1 MMRGILDFL
10 RGGVDTAVTMQRQ
23 KLLFEG
29 GPDHIYA
36 VGDVHGCDD
45 LLGRLEDL
53 IFEDSRKRAGT
64 KWLIMLGDYV
74 DRGPK
79 SASVLDR
86 LTTKPRA
93 DVRRFCL
100 AGNHEEV
107 MLDFLRNPSSD
118 HRWLDF
124 GGLETL
130 YSYGL
135 HKLPANRQALKNLL
149 QSRIPDEHVAF
160 LESLPSMLS
169 IPGFCFVH
177 AGLRDGVA
185 LAEQQDAD
193 LLWLRPPANAK
204 TVATNGTIAIHGHTP
219 VAKVEVGPARI
230 NVDTGAYMTGI
241 LSAVRLSRRSVP
253 EIIQCS

>member
-1 MMRGILDFL
+1 MIRSILDFL
-10 RGGVDTAVTMQRQ
+10 RGGAGTTATAQRQ
-23 KLLFEG
+23 KLFFEG

-53 IFEDSRKRAGT
+53 IFEDCRRREGT

-79 SASVLDR
+79 SASVIDR
-86 LTTKPRA
+86 LIAKPRA
-93 DVRRFCL
+93 DIKRFCL
-100 AGNHEEV
+100 AGNHEDV
-107 MLDFLRNPSSD
+107 MLDFLRNPSRD
-118 HRWLDF
+118 HQWLDF
-124 GGLETL
+124 GGRETL

-135 HKLPANRQALKNLL
+135 HKLPASRPALKNLL
-149 QSRIPDEHVAF
+149 KSRIPDEHVAF

-177 AGLRDGVA
+177 AGLRDGVP
-185 LAEQQDAD
+185 LAEQSDAD
-193 LLWLRPPANAK
+193 LLWLRPSASGKA
-204 TVATNGTIAIHGHTP
+204 VATNGIVTIHGHTP
-219 VAKVEVGPARI
+219 VARVEVGQARV
-230 NVDTGAYMTGI
+230 NVDTGAFMSGI
-241 LSAVRLSRRSVP
+241 LSAVRLSRRSAP

>member
-1 MMRGILDFL
+1 MIRGILDFL
-10 RGGVDTAVTMQRQ
+10 RGGADTPVIAQRQ
-23 KLLFEG
+23 KLLFDH

-53 IFEDSRKRAGT
+53 IIADCRKREGT

-86 LTTKPRA
+86 LTARA
-93 DVRRFCL
+93 PAEIKRFCL

-107 MLDFLRNPSSD
+107 MLDFLRNPSAD

-149 QSRIPDEHVAF
+149 LSRIPDEHVVF

-177 AGLRDGVA
+177 AGLREGVP
-185 LAEQQDAD
+185 LAEQEDAD
-193 LLWLRPPANAK
+193 LLWLRPSANARS
-204 TVATNGTIAIHGHTP
+204 VATNGIVTIHGHTP
-219 VAKVEVGPARI
+219 VAKVEIGPARV
-230 NVDTGAYMTGI
+230 NVDTGAFMSGV
-241 LSAVRLSRRSVP
+241 LSAVRLSRRSAP

>member
-1 MMRGILDFL
+1 MIRSILDFL
-10 RGGVDTAVTMQRQ
+10 RGGVATPVPPQRQ
-23 KLLFEG
+23 KLFFEG

-36 VGDVHGCDD
+36 IGDVHGCDD
-45 LLGRLEDL
+45 ILGRLENR

-79 SASVLDR
+79 SAAVLDR
-86 LTTKPRA
+86 LTSKPRA
-93 DVRRFCL
+93 DIKRFCL

-118 HRWLDF
+118 HRWLEF

-149 QSRIPDEHVAF
+149 QARIPGEHIAF
-160 LESLPSMLS
+160 LESLPSLLS

-185 LAEQQDAD
+185 LTEQEDAD
-193 LLWLRPPANAK
+193 LLWLRPTTSAK
-204 TVATNGTIAIHGHTP
+204 AVATHGVIAIHGHTP
-219 VAKVEVGPARI
+219 VAGVEIGRARI
-230 NVDTGAYMTGI
+230 NVDTGAYMSGI
-241 LSAVRLSRRSVP
+241 LSAVRLSRRNAP

>member
-1 MMRGILDFL
+1 MIRGLLDFL
-10 RGGVDTAVTMQRQ
+10 RGGVDTTAPPQRQ
-23 KLLFEG
+23 KLFFDG

-53 IFEDSRKRAGT
+53 IFADCRKRDGS

-86 LTTKPRA
+86 LIAKPRA
-93 DVRRFCL
+93 DIKRFCL
-100 AGNHEEV
+100 AGNHEDV
-107 MLDFLRNPSSD
+107 MLDFLRNPSSN
-118 HRWLDF
+118 HQWLDF

-177 AGLRDGVA
+177 AGLRDGVP
-185 LAEQQDAD
+185 LAEQVDAD
-193 LLWLRPPANAK
+193 LLWLRPEATGKA
-204 TVATNGTIAIHGHTP
+204 VATNGVIAIHGHTP
-219 VAKVEVGPARI
+219 VAKVEVGPARV
-230 NVDTGAYMTGI
+230 NVDTGAYMSGI
-241 LSAVRLSRRSVP
+241 LSAVRLSRRSPP
-253 EIIQCS
+253 EIVQCS

>member
-1 MMRGILDFL
+1 MIRGILDFL
-10 RGGVDTAVTMQRQ
+10 RGGPGTTTTAQRQ
-23 KLLFEG
+23 KLFFEG

-45 LLGRLEDL
+45 LLGRLEDR
-53 IFEDSRKRAGT
+53 IFEDCRRREGT

-86 LTTKPRA
+86 LIAKPRA
-93 DVRRFCL
+93 DIRRFCL
-100 AGNHEEV
+100 AGNHEDV
-107 MLDFLRNPSSD
+107 MLDFLRNPSHD
-118 HRWLDF
+118 HQWLDF
-124 GGLETL
+124 GGRETL

-135 HKLPANRQALKNLL
+135 QKLPASRPALRNLL

-177 AGLRDGVA
+177 AGLRDGVP
-185 LAEQQDAD
+185 LADQSDAD
-193 LLWLRPPANAK
+193 LLWLRPSASGK
-204 TVATNGTIAIHGHTP
+204 VVATSGIVTIHGHTP
-219 VAKVEVGPARI
+219 VARVEVGQARV
-230 NVDTGAYMTGI
+230 NVDTGAYMSGI
-241 LSAVRLSRRSVP
+241 LSAVRLSRRSAP

>member
-1 MMRGILDFL
+1 MIRGILDFL
-10 RGGVDTAVTMQRQ
+10 RSGMDTPVPAQRR
-23 KLLFEG
+23 KIFFEG

-45 LLGRLEDL
+45 LLSKLEDL
-53 IFEDSRKRAGT
+53 IFEDSRKRDGT

-86 LTTKPRA
+86 LISKPRA
-93 DVRRFCL
+93 DITRFCL
-100 AGNHEEV
+100 AGNHEDV
-107 MLDFLRNPSSD
+107 MLDFLRNPSSN

-135 HKLPANRQALKNLL
+135 HKLPTNRQALKNLL
-149 QSRIPDEHVAF
+149 QSRIPDEHVDF

-185 LAEQQDAD
+185 LAEQEDAD
-193 LLWLRPPANAK
+193 LLWLRPVATAK
-204 TVATNGTIAIHGHTP
+204 AVATNGVIAIHGHTP
-219 VAKVEVGPARI
+219 VADVEIGSARI
-230 NVDTGAYMTGI
+230 NVDTGAYMSGR
-241 LSAVRLSRRSVP
+241 LSAVRLSRRNAP

>member
-10 RGGVDTAVTMQRQ
+10 RGSVDTPATVQRQ

-93 DVRRFCL
+93 EVKRFCL

-204 TVATNGTIAIHGHTP
+204 AVATNGVIAIHGHTP

-230 NVDTGAYMTGI
+230 NVDTGAYMSGI

>member
-1 MMRGILDFL
+1 MIRGILDFL
-10 RGGVDTAVTMQRQ
+10 RAGPSLIGQRPKLFFDTA
-23 KLLFEG
+23 
-29 GPDHIYA
+29 PDYIYA

-45 LLGRLEDL
+45 TLGRLEDL
-53 IFEDSRKRAGT
+53 IFEDCRKPEGI
-64 KWLIMLGDYV
+64 KWLVMLGDYV

-86 LTTKPRA
+86 LTAAPRA
-93 DVRRFCL
+93 DIRRICL

-118 HRWLDF
+118 HRWLEF

-135 HKLPANRQALKNLL
+135 HKLPANRQALKSLL

-160 LESLPSMLS
+160 LESLPSLLS
-169 IPGFCFVH
+169 VPGCCLVH
-177 AGLRDGVA
+177 AGLKAGVA
-185 LAEQQDAD
+185 LADQNDAD
-193 LLWLRPPANAK
+193 LLWLRPAAAGK
-204 TVATNGTIAIHGHTP
+204 TVATTGFITVHGHTP
-219 VAKVEVGPARI
+219 VPNVEIGPTRI
-230 NVDTGAYMTGI
+230 NVDTGAFMTGL
-241 LSAVRLSRRSVP
+241 LSAVRLSRRNAT